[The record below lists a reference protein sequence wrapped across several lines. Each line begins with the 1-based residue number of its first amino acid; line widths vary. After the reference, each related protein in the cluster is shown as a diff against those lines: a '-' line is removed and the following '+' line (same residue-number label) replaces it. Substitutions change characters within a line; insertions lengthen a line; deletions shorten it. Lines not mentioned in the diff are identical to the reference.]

1 MTIEPVETNVCL
13 HQIRAG
19 IEGVLALLEQVSVR
33 SEECFS
39 ALCLLGMVQ
48 AKLAELMDS
57 DPLTA

>member
-1 MTIEPVETNVCL
+1 MSIEPTQTNICL

-19 IEGVLALLEQVSVR
+19 IEGVLALLEQLSVR

-48 AKLAELMDS
+48 AKLAELMDA

>member
-1 MTIEPVETNVCL
+1 MTIEPVETSVSL

-19 IEGVLALLEQVSVR
+19 IEGVLALLEQLSVR

-48 AKLAELMDS
+48 AKLAELMDA

>member
-1 MTIEPVETNVCL
+1 MTIEPVETSVSL

-19 IEGVLALLEQVSVR
+19 IEGVLALLEHLSAR

-48 AKLAELMDS
+48 AKLAELMDA